1 VRACVEAAADALYEL
16 YQYTGGYPRL
26 ICQLADNALLMGM
39 AQKVQV
45 IDGYLMHG
53 VIQDYEGKEW

>member
-1 VRACVEAAADALYEL
+1 
-16 YQYTGGYPRL
+16 
-26 ICQLADNALLMGM
+26 M
-39 AQKVQV
+39 AQKTQV